1 MRATSTV
8 GICDESANGSSY
20 IEASCGTTSSASPAL
35 TYSSVC
41 EVPRCAA
48 TALACSASLK
58 AGSSK
63 PIENVLTACAADFC
77 ISTTTTDASMQ
88 NGRASCREKVCQ

>member
-58 AGSSK
+58 AGSSQ
-63 PIENVLTACAADFC
+63 PIENVLTACAADSSEERRVGKEC
-77 ISTTTTDASMQ
+77 VRTCRYWLSTDH
-88 NGRASCREKVCQ
+88 